1 MNIINNSANVKSK
14 IIHPAAG
21 FLIQENHGQR
31 VAESYTG
38 FIRQFDPLWNW
49 YVHLTFRPGQAKSGS
64 VHPERADGIF
74 KQFIDRLNIEI
85 FGRNYKRKSD
95 RGVLVARST
104 EIGGKG
110 GLLHYHGLIGR
121 IPERVRRMEY
131 KEKWFSIAGIGR
143 VYEYD
148 PALGG
153 ASYLSK
159 SAYAWKR
166 GEIDFVGPWQ
176 HVQAV
181 MTESYRIPEIFAYG
195 EASIVQ

>member
-1 MNIINNSANVKSK
+1 MNIIENLTNVKSE
-14 IIHPAAG
+14 IILPSAV
-21 FLIQENHGQR
+21 IRNQKNHGLR
-31 VAESYTG
+31 VAEAYTD
-38 FIRQFDPLWNW
+38 FIRQFDPLWDW
-49 YVHLTFRPGQAKSGS
+49 YIHLTFRPGQAKSGS
-64 VHPERADGIF
+64 MHPERADGIF
-74 KQFIDRLNIEI
+74 KQFIDRMNIEI

-104 EIGGKG
+104 EIGGLG

-121 IPERVRRMEY
+121 VPDRVKRMEY

-148 PALGG
+148 PKQGG

-166 GEIDFVGPWQ
+166 GEIDFMGPWQ
-176 HVQAV
+176 HAQAV

-195 EASIVQ
+195 ETSIVQ